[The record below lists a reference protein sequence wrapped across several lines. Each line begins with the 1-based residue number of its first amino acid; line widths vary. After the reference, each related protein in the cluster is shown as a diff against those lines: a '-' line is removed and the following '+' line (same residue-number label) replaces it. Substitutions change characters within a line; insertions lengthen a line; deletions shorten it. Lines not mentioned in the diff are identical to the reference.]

1 MDSRR
6 PKYAA
11 VGNARA
17 QELAAAAERQTQ
29 QCWWSDT
36 RSSVDARLTTM
47 RVEAAQRR
55 AEKDIEK
62 AEHHAE
68 LGERDAA
75 DAID

>member
-17 QELAAAAERQTQ
+17 QQRVASTEGKTQ
-29 QCWWSDT
+29 QWWWSDT
-36 RSSVDARLTTM
+36 RSSADAQFTTM
-47 RVEAAQRR
+47 RAQAAQRR
-55 AEKDIEK
+55 AEKDIKK

-68 LGERDAA
+68 LGEQDAA